1 MISHD
6 TNQNDISTYCESRSS
21 ITAIPAIP
29 DVSIAVLEVHQWSP
43 LGAAAGRK
51 ALWGGKFTACLR
63 QGTTLQLHIQ

>member
-1 MISHD
+1 MISHHD

-21 ITAIPAIP
+21 ITAIP

-43 LGAAAGRK
+43 LGAAADRK